1 MSLAGSRDFRL
12 LWSAAAVSWIGD
24 AVAFL
29 GFTWL
34 AFDAG
39 GAGGVIVIRVADS
52 VPSVIFGLFGGVVA
66 DRVERRSLMVSAD
79 LLRAGA
85 LIIPMSVAFAGL
97 QPSVTALALTM
108 FVVRIGDSFFEPAA
122 GALLPDVV
130 PAGGLQ
136 RANAV
141 FGATSEALTAI
152 AMGGAGLL
160 LVVVPLA
167 QVFTID
173 AASFLLSALLIALL
187 ATQSRGGGG
196 EQHPLHEL
204 WAGVSELIRRPALG
218 IAMVMFGL
226 GITIGAGMF
235 IPAAPT
241 IVGSTLEAGPGSYG
255 LIMFGFGVGAIAVAG
270 MLSRVEVTAKER
282 VSVLFWVGYPACF
295 VLFALAGN
303 LAVLVFAAALAGA
316 AESGAR
322 ILLVSAMQHEIGPAT
337 LGRAMSVF
345 YTVHRATHGVGLLT
359 VGLLVTV
366 LPVTQ
371 ALAIAAA
378 LGLLAVAGSLVALRP
393 YRVTPAVRGG

>member
-1 MSLAGSRDFRL
+1 MSLAGLRDFRL
-12 LWSAAAVSWIGD
+12 LWCAAAVSWVGD

-39 GAGGVIVIRVADS
+39 GAAGVIVIRVADS
-52 VPSVIFGLFGGVVA
+52 VPSVIVGLLGGVAA

-79 LLRAGA
+79 LLRAAA
-85 LIIPMSVAFAGL
+85 LFIPMSVAFAGL
-97 QPSVTALALTM
+97 QPSVTALAVTM
-108 FVVRIGDSFFEPAA
+108 FLVRIGDSFFEPAA

-130 PAGGLQ
+130 PDGQLQ

-160 LVVVPLA
+160 LVIVPLA

-173 AASFLLSALLIALL
+173 AASFLVSALLLALM
-187 ATQSRGGGG
+187 ATRSRGGGG
-196 EQHPLHEL
+196 EQHPVHEL
-204 WAGVSELIRRPALG
+204 LAGVSEFVRRPALG
-218 IAMVMFGL
+218 IAMLMFGL

-241 IVGSTLEAGPGSYG
+241 IVGASLEAGPGSYG
-255 LIMFGFGVGAIAVAG
+255 LIMAGFGVGAIAVAG
-270 MLSRVEVTAKER
+270 ILSRFEVTARER

-295 VLFALAGN
+295 VLFAVAGN
-303 LAVLVFAAALAGA
+303 LAVLIFASALAGA

-322 ILLVSAMQHEIGPAT
+322 ILLVSAMQHQIAAAT

-359 VGLLVTV
+359 VGLLVTAM
-366 LPVTQ
+366 PVTR

-378 LGLLAVAGSLVALRP
+378 LGLLAMAGCLVALRP
-393 YRVTPAVRGG
+393 YRVAPSIRGG